1 MAGSD
6 TANSFL
12 LEEALEEAF
21 AEVDTEGNGE
31 ISFGQF
37 KQLIHNLLA

>member
-1 MAGSD
+1 M
-6 TANSFL
+6 FL
-12 LEEALEEAF
+12 GNAEQKIPEEALEEAF